1 MTGSCYW
8 FRYPGGQFLVD
19 CGMFQG
25 SKTLKELNYSPFPFR
40 PDKIDFVLL
49 THAHIDHSGLVP
61 KLIRDG
67 FSGPVFATAGTN
79 DLLSYMLPD
88 SGYIH
93 EREVEHLNRRKRQR
107 GRKPVEPIY
116 TRADAEAALENLR
129 AVDYE
134 QWIEPAAGVR
144 ARYWNAGHILGS
156 ASIELEIMDG
166 KRAKTPMRILLS
178 GDIGPEF
185 KAFHS
190 PPEAPEGWDYVICE
204 GTYGDRKRNDPD
216 GPGRRRQLAREVGR
230 ALGRRGV
237 LVIPAF
243 AVERTQ
249 ELLADLSILMRS
261 GDIPTVPLFLDSPLA
276 IRATQVFRDHADEIN
291 HAAGSGAFLDD
302 ANLHFTESVDESKAI
317 HRYSSGMIVMAA
329 SGMCDAGRIRHHL
342 KRYLP
347 SRNST
352 VLLVGYQAPAT
363 LGSLL
368 AGGAKAVRI
377 QGEDIRVN
385 ADIRQVDFYSGHADQ
400 DELVDWALERR
411 PVKRRVIL
419 THGEDT
425 ALQGLAGRLGE
436 RGIDGDL
443 IHIPEIDEEMD
454 LVRGLSATTDKRKL
468 HRRAA
473 PEAVKGQ
480 DWHNDLAQ
488 FSLDLRDALEAA
500 ADEKTRAVILR
511 RVRRALADKR

>member
-40 PDKIDFVLL
+40 PEKIDFVLL
-49 THAHIDHSGLVP
+49 THAHIDHSGLIP

-67 FSGPVFATAGTN
+67 FDGPVFATGGTN

-116 TRADAEAALENLR
+116 TRADAEASLENLR
-129 AVDYE
+129 TVEYE
-134 QWIEPAAGVR
+134 QWINPAEGVR

-166 KRAKTPMRILLS
+166 KRAKTPIRILLS

-185 KAFHS
+185 KLFHP

-204 GTYGDRKRNDPD
+204 GTYGDRKRDDPD
-216 GPGRRRQLAREVGR
+216 GPERRRRLAREVSR
-230 ALGRRGV
+230 ALARHGV

-249 ELLADLSILMRS
+249 ELLADLSMLMRA
-261 GDIPTVPLFLDSPLA
+261 GDLPTVPLFLDSPLA

-291 HAAGSGAFLDD
+291 HTAEAGAFLDD
-302 ANLHFTESVDESKAI
+302 PNLHFTESVDESKAI
-317 HRYSSGMIVMAA
+317 HRYSGGMIVMAA

-347 SRNST
+347 SKNNT

-377 QGEDIRVN
+377 QGEDVRVN
-385 ADIRQVDFYSGHADQ
+385 AEVRQVDFYSGHADQ
-400 DELVDWALERR
+400 GELADWVLERR

-419 THGEDT
+419 THGEDE
-425 ALQGLAGRLGE
+425 ALRGLADILTAQGV
-436 RGIDGDL
+436 DASL
-443 IHIPEIDEEMD
+443 IHIPELDEEMD
-454 LVRGLSATTDKRKL
+454 LVRGLSATTDKRKVR
-468 HRRAA
+468 RRAP

-488 FSLDLRDALEAA
+488 FSLDLRDALEDA
-500 ADEKTRAVILR
+500 ADEKARAVILR
-511 RVRRALADKR
+511 RVRRALHDGR